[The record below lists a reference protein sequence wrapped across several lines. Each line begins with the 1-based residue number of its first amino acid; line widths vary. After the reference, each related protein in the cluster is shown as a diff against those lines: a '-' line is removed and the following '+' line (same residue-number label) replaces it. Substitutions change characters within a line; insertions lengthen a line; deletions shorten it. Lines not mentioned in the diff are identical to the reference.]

1 MKNIIEITTVA
12 SAQTAN
18 DREAINHLSNNAQQV
33 FDYLERLATINN
45 KAKWSLDVS
54 DMAVNIGIS
63 SDEVREAIN
72 EIYSQHYFMYRRPT
86 DYLFGNSRMVF

>member
-1 MKNIIEITTVA
+1 MKNVIEITTVA
-12 SAQTAN
+12 FAKTSN
-18 DREAINHLSNNAQQV
+18 DIEAINLLSDNAQMV
-33 FDYLERLATINN
+33 FDFLERLALINN

-54 DMAVNIGIS
+54 EVAVSIGIS